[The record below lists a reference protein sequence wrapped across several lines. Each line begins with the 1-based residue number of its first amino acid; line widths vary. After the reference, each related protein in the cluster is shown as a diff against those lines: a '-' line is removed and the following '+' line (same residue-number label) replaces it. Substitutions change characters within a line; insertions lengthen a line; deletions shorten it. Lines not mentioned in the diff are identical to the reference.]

1 MRRRSAVVLVL
12 LLACHGKG
20 SSPKK
25 RGENE
30 IPQSVIAAT
39 AFCYKGEPSR
49 DRINIVKGLDAP
61 PDLELWKVCPCQPQV
76 CYVVGT
82 DDNDRLLTSDD
93 VVLRLLKFTGPEHAG
108 ADARLTLDILP
119 KPKPTV
125 DAPREVI
132 VFAKWTGQRLE
143 FLVAA
148 WDLDKKAH
156 LCRRY
161 VVDLAAKK
169 IERDDLTAK
178 YGDHCQ
184 GTVVP

>member
-1 MRRRSAVVLVL
+1 MNRSIAVVFL
-12 LLACHGKG
+12 LALACHPKG

-30 IPQSVIAAT
+30 VPESVIAAT

-49 DRINIVKGLDAP
+49 DRINIVKGLEAP
-61 PDLELWKVCPCQPQV
+61 PGLELWKVCPCQPQV

-82 DDNDRLLTSDD
+82 DEQDRLVPSDD

-108 ADARLTLDILP
+108 ADARLALDILA
-119 KPKPTV
+119 KPKPTA

-132 VFAKWTGQRLE
+132 VFSKWTGQRLE

-156 LCRRY
+156 VCRKF
-161 VVDLAAKK
+161 VVDVEAKK
-169 IERDDLTAK
+169 IERDDMTPK

-184 GTVVP
+184 GSVVP